1 MVFTSRYP
9 DINYPR
15 DLTVWEWAF
24 EDPRYSPLFRYP
36 RDEVAGFTNGA
47 TGERLDFFQVKE
59 HSTHV
64 SIALVEKYGLQVTDT
79 VALFSQNTIWY
90 PVAMFATLRVG
101 GRVSGASPSYSVDEM
116 TGALRTAK
124 AKFIM
129 TVPSSIEV
137 ALGAAKRAGIPREH
151 IFLLE
156 GELHGYTS
164 MKQLLEIGKGYGE
177 ESQTPFFRVPKG
189 EKNDICGFLNFS
201 SGTTGLP
208 KAVMLSHKNAIAQ
221 CLQLR
226 DVAGPGKKR
235 FLAGLPLFHIS
246 GLIRFLHWPIAGND
260 ECVMLPQFTIKYFLE
275 TIVNYQITD
284 LTLVPSI
291 VIRLVRDPVVDSYDL
306 TCVRTVACG
315 AAPLGQDVLQQLQ
328 AKMPWVGF
336 RQSYGMTES
345 CCCLSTHPP
354 EFYDFKYGN
363 NGGMLL
369 GSTVIKVIDLDTGAE
384 LGAHKTGEILAKGP
398 QIAMGYLGNAK
409 ETADTFGADGFLH
422 TGDIGSIDEAG
433 FIRIVD
439 RIKEMI
445 KVKGQQ
451 VAPAELEHLL
461 LEHPGVNDCAVL
473 GVPDEYSAERPKAYV
488 MLRPNVE
495 PTDVFG
501 RELMDY
507 VKERRVRYKWLK
519 EIEFVDDIPR
529 NPSGKILRR
538 ILRDKERKRMSYTGE
553 TAYITGGASGI
564 ARALAISL
572 AMFVADRNLSGA
584 EEVAK
589 DLNEGAKTKVAWAV
603 QVDVADWESQKK
615 GFEAAVKQFGRIDYV
630 FPIAGIPEISWLPN
644 RPKATEFEKP
654 NLAVLEVNTNGALYT
669 SALAIQLFRRQEP
682 NQYGFRGKIV
692 IAASGAGFYY
702 IKALPV
708 YTAAK
713 HAVVGFVRSF
723 GKYLPDE
730 KITLNAMCPNIV
742 KTSIST
748 GDFYDK
754 ADARGLLVTMD
765 SVVQSFENLLGT
777 NTMSGEAIEILPGDE
792 GWRIKERAP
801 FTNEKCQES
810 VEMTHN
816 RSHRSYQFHQPV
828 EE

>member
-9 DINYPR
+9 DIYYPK

-36 RDEVAGFTNGA
+36 PDEVAGFTNSA
-47 TGERLDFFQVKE
+47 TGERLDFIQVKE
-59 HSTHV
+59 YSTHV
-64 SIALVEKYGLQVTDT
+64 STALVKRYGLQVTDT

-90 PVAMFATLRVG
+90 PVALFATLRAG
-101 GRVSGASPSYSVDEM
+101 GRVSGASPSYSVEEM
-116 TGALRTAK
+116 TGALGTAK

-129 TVPSSIEV
+129 TVPSSIKV
-137 ALGAAKRAGIPREH
+137 ASEAAKRAGIPSEH

-156 GELHGYTS
+156 GELQGYTS
-164 MKQLLEIGKGYGE
+164 MKQLLDIGKRYGK

-189 EKNDICGFLNFS
+189 ETNDICGFLNFS

-208 KAVMLSHKNAIAQ
+208 KAVMISHKNAIAQ

-226 DVAGPGKKR
+226 DVAGPKKKR

-246 GLIRFLHWPIAGND
+246 GLIRFIHWPIAGND
-260 ECVMLPQFTIKYFLE
+260 ECIMLPQFTIKDFLE
-275 TIVNYQITD
+275 AVVKYQITD

-291 VIRLVRDPVVDSYDL
+291 VIRLVRDPVVSSYDL
-306 TCVRTVACG
+306 ACVQTVACG
-315 AAPLGQDVLQQLQ
+315 AAPLGQEVLQQLQ

-369 GSTVIKVIDLDTGAE
+369 GSTVVKVIDLDTGVE
-384 LGAHKTGEILAKGP
+384 LGPNETGEILAKGP

-409 ETADTFGADGFLH
+409 ETADTFGTDGFLR
-422 TGDIGSIDEAG
+422 TGDIGSIDEDG

-473 GVPDEYSAERPKAYV
+473 GVPGEHGTERPKAYV

-495 PTDVFG
+495 PTDALG
-501 RELMDY
+501 RELMNY
-507 VKERRVRYKWLK
+507 VKERRVRYKWVR
-519 EIEFVDDIPR
+519 EIE
-529 NPSGKILRR
+529 
-538 ILRDKERKRMSYTGE
+538 MSYTGE

-572 AMFVADRNLSGA
+572 ASKGMKVFVVDRNISGA

-589 DLNEGAKTKVAWAV
+589 ELNESAKTKVAWAV
-603 QVDVADWESQKK
+603 QVDVADWESQKR
-615 GFEAAVKQFGRIDYV
+615 GFEAAVEQFGRIDYV
-630 FPIAGIPEISWLPN
+630 FPIAGISEISWLPN
-644 RPKATEFEKP
+644 RPKATGFEKP

-669 SALAIQLFRRQEP
+669 SALAIQLFRRQKP
-682 NQYGFRGKIV
+682 NKHGFRGKIV

-702 IKALPV
+702 LNALPI

-713 HAVVGFVRSF
+713 HAIVGFVRSF

-742 KTSIST
+742 KTGIST
-748 GDFYDK
+748 GEFYDK
-754 ADARGLLVTMD
+754 ADARGLLVTME
-765 SVVQSFENLLGT
+765 SVVQSFENLLGAST
-777 NTMSGEAIEILPGDE
+777 ISGEAIEILPGDE

-801 FTNEKCQES
+801 FTNERCQES
-810 VEMTHN
+810 VELTQN
-816 RSHRSYQFHQPV
+816 RSHRSYQFHQPIK
-828 EE
+828 E